1 MRPYPTMLPQSANS
15 AGREAALP
23 AALRGLSHRTA
34 RPEGSQC
41 EAEKVAVRGRRGRSA
56 KPKRSQCESE
66 EVAVRVRRGRSAS
79 PKMSQCES
87 ENVAVRT
94 PRTRT
99 AVGLRPHCSY
109 AVRPR
114 GLALRKSSA
123 ARMLRSATCVGW
135 CYCVGWCSDPSY
147 KHWNAL
153 VEQRRVQA
161 VEGVARG
168 GTHTLVATTL
178 QAALAINF
186 LGPSTAARARTNSF

>member
-135 CYCVGWCSDPSY
+135 CYTATAWVG
-147 KHWNAL
+147 
-153 VEQRRVQA
+153 
-161 VEGVARG
+161 
-168 GTHTLVATTL
+168 
-178 QAALAINF
+178 
-186 LGPSTAARARTNSF
+186 ARTLPTPTREGAEKKREECPLTAPAPLRAA